1 MRRGTESVLTVDAAG
16 KVKARRVGRAV
27 ITAAVYNEVSE
38 NVEIQVKHRKRNQSE
53 ESKKV
58 KDDRVIFGND
68 PVVFDF
74 L

>member
-38 NVEIQVKHRKRNQSE
+38 NVEIQVKP
-53 ESKKV
+53 SKKEP
-58 KDDRVIFGND
+58 K
-68 PVVFDF
+68 
-74 L
+74 